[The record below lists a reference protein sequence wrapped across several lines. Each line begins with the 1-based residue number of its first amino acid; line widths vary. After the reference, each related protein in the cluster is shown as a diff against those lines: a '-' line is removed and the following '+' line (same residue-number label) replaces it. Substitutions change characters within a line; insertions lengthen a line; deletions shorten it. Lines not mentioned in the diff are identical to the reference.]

1 MSQIT
6 RCPNCATAF
15 KVVADQLRIAQGWV
29 CCGQCKQVFDASAY
43 LQPAVVAAAQPST
56 AAVMPQPAAAMAPKP
71 ATAMAPQPVAAVAP
85 QPTAAMASQPAAAP
99 PLPKPAKAAHPS
111 LAPRTAPVRARSDAP
126 SVPPKQAAAPLPP
139 PIKKPAASALAPDER
154 PTTAR
159 PTRPGE
165 HDIPPEP
172 QPGFVLAA
180 RRQAFWRQPV
190 VRAVLLLLIG
200 LAGLGLAVQIVVH
213 ERDRIAAI
221 DARARPWLMAL
232 CRPLQCTL
240 APQRQIADVVIDSS
254 SFNKG
259 RGDSYQLAL
268 TVKSRA
274 AIPLAMPAVELTLT
288 DIQDQPVLRR
298 VLLPVDLSAPAEL
311 AAHGEWSATLP
322 VIVTTGGARV
332 TGYRLLAFYP

>member
-56 AAVMPQPAAAMAPKP
+56 AAVTPQPAAAMAPKP

-85 QPTAAMASQPAAAP
+85 QPTAALASQPV
-99 PLPKPAKAAHPS
+99 PLPKPGKAAHP
-111 LAPRTAPVRARSDAP
+111 AWA
-126 SVPPKQAAAPLPP
+126 PKQAVAASLPP
-139 PIKKPAASALAPDER
+139 PIEKPAASALEPDER
-154 PTTAR
+154 PTMAR

-165 HDIPPEP
+165 HDTPPEP

-180 RRQAFWRQPV
+180 RRQAFWRQPA